1 MSRFEAARDAQEPVA
16 GIWSVSVKPTDIFKT
31 GTAEMLV
38 LLLLWEGDCHG
49 YDLSQRL
56 RDRSGGRLTAQDGS
70 LYPVLRRLESDGLI
84 SGKEVLV
91 KEERRDAGTSCIIWR
106 RAERRASGSSARS
119 TGRFSK
125 GSAA

>member
-56 RDRSGGRLTAQDGS
+56 RDRSGGLLTAQDGS
-70 LYPVLRRLESDGLI
+70 LYPVLRRLES
-84 SGKEVLV
+84 GKACIRELREVNRTLFEGIRCV
-91 KEERRDAGTSCIIWR
+91 TEKEMGTDEDTSDA
-106 RAERRASGSSARS
+106 
-119 TGRFSK
+119 
-125 GSAA
+125 